1 MTPFLES
8 NIIYLS
14 PVSLSLIGESGYS
27 NWINNQNSDLYTQH
41 AIFPHSREQLV
52 SFVNSKLKNK
62 NSIWLAIILKE
73 NNQHIGNIDIS
84 DIDWINRTGTYN
96 ILIGE
101 SGYHGKRI
109 GYHASHLII
118 NHAFNRLNLN
128 RIQLG
133 VQEDNLRAIKLYKA
147 IGFEVEGI
155 ARLSILTNGRYINAL
170 RMGLLHS
177 EYKFDLEIL

>member
-1 MTPFLES
+1 
-8 NIIYLS
+8 
-14 PVSLSLIGESGYS
+14 
-27 NWINNQNSDLYTQH
+27 
-41 AIFPHSREQLV
+41 
-52 SFVNSKLKNK
+52 
-62 NSIWLAIILKE
+62 LKE

-84 DIDWINRTGTYN
+84 DIDWINRIGTYN

-101 SGYHGKRI
+101 SGHHGKRI

-128 RIQLG
+128 KIQLG
-133 VQEDNLRAIKLYKA
+133 VQENNLRAIKLYKS

-155 ARLSILTNGRYINAL
+155 ARSSILTNGRYINAL

-177 EYKFDLEIL
+177 EYKFDFEIL